1 MRSKPPAESKLALL
15 ALPVLLTVTACA
27 SDRGSIRNDAPEMNR
42 EELPIRVTRTG
53 VPILMDVP
61 VIGFLFSRTTTE
73 R

>member
-1 MRSKPPAESKLALL
+1 MRSKPPAVSKLALL
-15 ALPVLLTVTACA
+15 AVLLTTTACA
-27 SDRGSIRNDAPEMNR
+27 SDRDSIRNDAPEMNR